1 MKVQFLGFEE
11 LLWSKMYVQDTH
23 KFDGPGV
30 YNLILKI
37 GHKLDWK
44 SLLGRMEADWEIFF
58 AVLLNFRF
66 VFPSK
71 RDIVPAWLME
81 ELIERLQRQLE
92 LPIPHDNICR
102 GPLLSR
108 TNYNKV
114 ISDEGLLV

>member
-1 MKVQFLGFEE
+1 MQ
-11 LLWSKMYVQDTH
+11 
-23 KFDGPGV
+23 
-30 YNLILKI
+30 
-37 GHKLDWK
+37 
-44 SLLGRMEADWEIFF
+44 ADWELFF

-66 VFPSK
+66 VFPSN
-71 RDIVPAWLME
+71 RDIVPAWLMS

-92 LPIPHDNICR
+92 MPIPHDNICR